1 MPTEV
6 PLRETETRER
16 RVLYV
21 DDDPLVLRAV
31 ARALRGSGVEVDT
44 APSAD
49 EGLVALEDREYPVVI
64 SDYRMPGRN
73 GIQFLERVR
82 HTWPDTVCILV
93 SGQADLETV
102 VQAINRVGLFRFL
115 VKPWDIEELRTTI
128 RHGCDHFDLTKENR
142 SLTRALESRNSELR
156 EINQRLDR
164 EVSRRTS
171 ELLLGLLNAL
181 DLRDTETQGHSRR
194 VALYARR
201 LAEELGLQPDEVIE
215 IERGA
220 LLHDIGKIG
229 VSDTI
234 LLKPGKLT
242 EEEWAEMRKHTMYG
256 FEILRRMDFLGQARL
271 VVRNHHERFDGK
283 GYPDRLARSDIY
295 VGARI
300 FAVIDTYD
308 AMTSDRPYRKA
319 LPSSVARE
327 EIHKHDGEQFDPD
340 CVAAFDRIPDED
352 LAALRFRV
360 ASDDGAGLA

>member
-1 MPTEV
+1 MASEKAPTQGQ
-6 PLRETETRER
+6 TRDR
-16 RVLYV
+16 RILYV
-21 DDDPLVLRAV
+21 DDDPLVLRSV
-31 ARALRGSGVEVDT
+31 VRAMAGTGMRVDT
-44 APSAD
+44 AVNAD
-49 EGLVALEDREYPVVI
+49 EGLAKLEDHEYSVVV

-82 HTWPDTVCILV
+82 HVWPDSVCILV

-102 VQAINRVGLFRFL
+102 VQAINRVGLFRFI
-115 VKPWDIEELRTTI
+115 VKPWDIEELRTGL
-128 RHGCDHFDLTKENR
+128 RHACDHFELLKENH
-142 SLTRALESRNSELR
+142 SLTRALETRNTELR

-164 EVSRRTS
+164 EVTRRTS

-194 VALYARR
+194 VALYAKR
-201 LAEELGLQPDEVIE
+201 LAEELGLQPEEVLE

-242 EEEWAEMRKHTMYG
+242 EEEWKEMRKHTMYG
-256 FEILRRMDFLGQARL
+256 FEILKRMEFLGAARL
-271 VVRNHHERFDGK
+271 VVRSHHERYDGK
-283 GYPDRLARSDIY
+283 GYPDGTGGTDIY

-319 LPSSVARE
+319 MPASVARE
-327 EIHKHDGEQFDPD
+327 EILKHQAAQFDPD
-340 CVAAFDRIPDED
+340 CADAFTRIPDED
-352 LAALRFRV
+352 LFELRDRV
-360 ASDDGAGLA
+360 ALDDAAGLL

>member
-1 MPTEV
+1 MVPTDRLG
-6 PLRETETRER
+6 PPAAAR
-16 RVLYV
+16 RILYV
-21 DDDPLVLRAV
+21 DDDALVVRAV
-31 ARALRGSGVEVDT
+31 QRALHDSGVDLTT
-44 APSAD
+44 ATSAE
-49 EGLVALEDREYPVVI
+49 EGLALLDEVEFPVVV

-102 VQAINRVGLFRFL
+102 VQAINRVGLFRFII
-115 VKPWDIEELRTTI
+115 KPWDVEELRTAI
-128 RHGCDHFDLTKENR
+128 KHGCSHYELLRENR
-142 SLTRALESRNSELR
+142 SLTGALEARNTELR
-156 EINQRLDR
+156 QVNTKLDR

-194 VALYARR
+194 VALYSRR
-201 LAEELGLQPDEVIE
+201 LAEELMLPPEEVTE

-242 EEEWAEMRKHTMYG
+242 EEEWGEMRKHTMYG
-256 FEILRRMDFLGQARL
+256 YEILRRMDFLGKARL
-271 VVRNHHERFDGK
+271 LVRNHHERFDGE
-283 GYPDRLARSDIY
+283 GYPDRIRGTDIHI
-295 VGARI
+295 GARI

-319 LPSSVARE
+319 LPASVARE
-327 EIHKHDGEQFDPD
+327 EIEKHRGAQFDPECAD
-340 CVAAFDRIPDED
+340 AFGRIPDEN
-352 LAALRFRV
+352 LAELRDRV
-360 ASDDGAGLA
+360 AEDDDAGLD